1 MRLFPEPIDLRAPR
15 VLVTVLVV
23 AVLAFVPVV
32 AGSLDEPFYITLAAR
47 IVILALAAT
56 GLNLVLG
63 YGGMVSFGHALYV
76 GLGAYTVGVMA
87 HYGVTGGWAQLG
99 VALALAALVAL
110 GSGLICLRTS
120 GMAFIMI
127 TLAVAQMFYFLAI
140 SLKNYGGDDGLQ
152 IAARSDFGLF
162 SIESNTS
169 LYYLALIL
177 LLAAMY
183 LSWRL
188 VHARFGRVQRG
199 MKTNIRRMRVLGFPT
214 LRYQVAAYVLSGCI
228 CAVAGLLLAN
238 LTKFTS
244 PAYLAWTLSGELIV
258 MVMLGGIATIL
269 GPVVGAAAFII
280 LETALSDYTQHW
292 MLILGPII
300 VLIAL
305 LARRGLYGGLIAR

>member
-1 MRLFPEPIDLRAPR
+1 MRLFPEPVAPRAPR
-15 VLVTVLVV
+15 VVVTVLV
-23 AVLAFVPVV
+23 LAALALVPLV
-32 AGSLDEPFYITLAAR
+32 AGALGEPFYVTLAAR
-47 IVILALAAT
+47 IVIMALAAT

-63 YGGMVSFGHALYV
+63 YGGLVSFGHALYV

-87 HYGVTGGWAQLG
+87 FYGVTDGWAQLAM
-99 VALALAALVAL
+99 ALAVAALVAL

-140 SLKNYGGDDGLQ
+140 SLKQYGGDDGLQ
-152 IAARSDFGLF
+152 IAKRSDFGLF
-162 SIESNTS
+162 SIESNS
-169 LYYLALIL
+169 ALYYVALVL
-177 LLAAMY
+177 LLAALY

-199 MKTNIRRMRVLGFPT
+199 MKTNVRRMRVLGFPT
-214 LRYQVAAYVLSGCI
+214 LRYQVAAYVMSGCI

-244 PAYLAWTLSGELIV
+244 PAYLAWTLSGDLIV
-258 MVMLGGIATIL
+258 MVMLGGIATVL
-269 GPVVGAAAFII
+269 GPVIGAAAFIV

-292 MLILGPII
+292 MLFLGPII

-305 LARRGLYGGLIAR
+305 LARRGLYGAVAR

>member
-1 MRLFPEPIDLRAPR
+1 MRLFPEPIAPRAPR
-15 VLVTVLVV
+15 VLVTVLI
-23 AVLAFVPVV
+23 LAALALVPIV
-32 AGSLDEPFYITLAAR
+32 AGAIGEPFYITLAAR
-47 IVILALAAT
+47 IVIMALAAT

-63 YGGMVSFGHALYV
+63 YGGLVSFGHALYV
-76 GLGAYTVGVMA
+76 GLGAYTVGIMVF
-87 HYGVTGGWAQLG
+87 YGATDGWAQLA
-99 VALALAALVAL
+99 VALTLAALVAL
-110 GSGLICLRTS
+110 GSGLVCLRTS

-140 SLKNYGGDDGLQ
+140 SLKPYGGDDGLQ
-152 IAARSDFGLF
+152 IATRSRFGLF
-162 SIESNTS
+162 SIESNTG
-169 LYYLALIL
+169 LYYCALVL

-199 MKTNIRRMRVLGFPT
+199 MRTNVRRMRVLGFPT
-214 LRYQVAAYVLSGCI
+214 LRYQLAAYVMSGCI

-244 PAYLAWTLSGELIV
+244 PAYFAWTLSGDLIV

-269 GPVVGAAAFII
+269 GPVIGAVAFIV

-292 MLILGPII
+292 MLFLGPII

-305 LARRGLYGGLIAR
+305 LARRGLYGLVAR